1 VQRRHQSPVRVGVAK
16 GRHRLLRSREEGRAV
31 SLSLLERS
39 CAYVLVRKASGRG
52 HSLFSKSCFAHFET
66 RPAARRGAGPPSEN
80 RPADRQRTP
89 SLRPKLVGSG
99 SDDVDACL
107 RGQPCSTD
115 ACGAEGG

>member
-1 VQRRHQSPVRVGVAK
+1 MQRRHQSPVRVGVAK

-66 RPAARRGAGPPSEN
+66 RPAARRGRCEAKTSAIC
-80 RPADRQRTP
+80 RSATHTQPATKASRQW
-89 SLRPKLVGSG
+89 
-99 SDDVDACL
+99 
-107 RGQPCSTD
+107 Q
-115 ACGAEGG
+115 